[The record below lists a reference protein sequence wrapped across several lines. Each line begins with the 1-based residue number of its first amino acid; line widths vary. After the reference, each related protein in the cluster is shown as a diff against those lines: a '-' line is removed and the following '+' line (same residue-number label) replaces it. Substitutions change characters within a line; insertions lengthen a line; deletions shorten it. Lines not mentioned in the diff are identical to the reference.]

1 MGHMTIR
8 FLISTFPIFQGVNSA
23 SYFSFMV
30 FIDSFLQKNISVLS
44 KCSAVIGVPDHR
56 ALRKNG
62 ASVF

>member
-1 MGHMTIR
+1 
-8 FLISTFPIFQGVNSA
+8 
-23 SYFSFMV
+23 MV

-62 ASVF
+62 AFGSWTLVRARAQDRLSLMRQQTF